1 MKHRSRILSIIILVA
16 AIGTSGYMLLRGT
29 SPAPPAD
36 PPPPP
41 RYDTTETDWND
52 YLWPTNA
59 GTVRTSDFAEFRSTH
74 FHAGIDVSTNGRTG
88 YDVYAA
94 RDGILHSMYFEPGGY
109 GWFLTLRHED
119 GYYTCYAHLKG
130 FPDRIR
136 DAFRA
141 QLAREDRSYG
151 TVRWTRDT
159 VRVKK
164 GEVIAFTGATGAG
177 PAHLHFEVRDPDFNP
192 VNPGLSPHLRPADSI
207 PPELRQ
213 LCIVPLD
220 AASAIDDEWTQQ
232 MYNLAGGGSSYR
244 LRAVPVIRGRA
255 GLMLRA
261 HDRAEGA
268 TDYPTPYKLT
278 MYVDG
283 REVFAAVSN
292 RFADS
297 LGFHIRI
304 DRDNW
309 LMRARKGE
317 FRKLFREEGN
327 ALETYLPRDRQAG
340 ELSAAALGAG
350 PKRIMI
356 VAEDLAGNRS
366 MLSMTVMIAADIRL
380 THALDGRTLTLR
392 TDGAPASLLIEED
405 GPRGWD
411 AARQF
416 DSSAARAGVTLDL
429 GPYRGSRIR
438 AVTVDAFGNRIVQ
451 GTWAPGGL
459 KRSAGRL
466 YPHREILY
474 DEIVYELK
482 TAVPFAAPPI
492 VSITQG
498 TRREIGRVFALAD
511 DTYRAV
517 LPTWPGFAGEAEVT
531 VAYRVGNKQLRWT
544 DAHSGFHISADI
556 GGQVRSDDG
565 RFILTFDRGDVYR
578 SLLCS
583 IERVSDT
590 LDAWTVGPADMPLAG
605 RPLASILP
613 ARPSSKLMVDA
624 DYPVRHYGSVD
635 IPHSPAIAA
644 RFGRWLGTYR
654 LTYDDEGPDISAAVV
669 RRSREPVRISITDEG
684 AGVDWDAVAVYI
696 DSALVPVEYDER
708 RDILFVPY
716 DVYKDLGRG
725 LLTIRA
731 GDRIGNTSVM
741 KKNM

>member
-1 MKHRSRILSIIILVA
+1 MTHRPRILSIVILAA
-16 AIGTSGYMLLRGT
+16 AIGTSGFMLLRGT
-29 SPAPPAD
+29 SPAPPTD
-36 PPPPP
+36 PPPSP

-52 YLWPTNA
+52 YLWPTDA

-74 FHAGIDVSTNGRTG
+74 LHAGIDVSTNGRTG
-88 YDVYAA
+88 YDVYAS

-109 GWFLTLRHED
+109 GWFLVLRHAD
-119 GYYTCYAHLKG
+119 GYHTCYAHLKG

-151 TVRWTRDT
+151 TVRWTGDT

-164 GEVIAFTGATGAG
+164 GEVVAFTGATGAG
-177 PAHLHFEVRDPDFNP
+177 PAHLHFEVRDADFNP

-232 MYNLAGGGSSYR
+232 VYNLAGSGSSYR
-244 LRAVPVIRGRA
+244 MRTVPVIRGRA

-278 MYVDG
+278 MFVDG
-283 REVFAAVSN
+283 REVFATVNN

-304 DRDNW
+304 DRDHW
-309 LMRARKGE
+309 LMRTRKGE

-327 ALETYLPRDRQAG
+327 HLETYWPRGRQG
-340 ELSAAALGAG
+340 GVLSADAMGAG

-356 VAEDLAGNRS
+356 VAEDLDGNRS
-366 MLSMTVMIAADIRL
+366 MLSMTVMIAADVRL
-380 THALDGRTLTLR
+380 THALDGRALTLR
-392 TDGAPASLLIEED
+392 TEGACETLLIEERGD
-405 GPRGWD
+405 RGWD
-411 AARQF
+411 VVRRF

-429 GPYRGSRIR
+429 KPFRDGGLR

-451 GTWAPGGL
+451 GTWAPGAL

-466 YPHREILY
+466 YHHREILY

-498 TRREIGRVFALAD
+498 GRREIGRVLPLAD
-511 DTYRAV
+511 DAYRAV

-531 VAYRVGNKQLRWT
+531 VDYRVGNKRLQWT
-544 DAHSGFHISADI
+544 DALSGFHISADL

-583 IERVSDT
+583 IERTADS

-613 ARPSSKLMVDA
+613 ARPSPKLMIDA
-624 DYPVRHYGSVD
+624 DYPVKHYGRVS
-635 IPHSPAIAA
+635 IPHSPAVAA
-644 RFGRWLGTYR
+644 HFGRWLGTYR
-654 LTYDDEGPDISAAVV
+654 LKYDDEGPEISAAVV
-669 RRSREPVRISITDEG
+669 GRSREPVRISITDGG
-684 AGVDWDAVAVYI
+684 AGVDWDAIAVYI
-696 DSALVPVEYDER
+696 DKALVPVEYDER

-716 DVYKDLGRG
+716 DVYKEIGRG
-725 LLTIRA
+725 FLTIHAR
-731 GDRIGNTSVM
+731 DRLGNSTVM